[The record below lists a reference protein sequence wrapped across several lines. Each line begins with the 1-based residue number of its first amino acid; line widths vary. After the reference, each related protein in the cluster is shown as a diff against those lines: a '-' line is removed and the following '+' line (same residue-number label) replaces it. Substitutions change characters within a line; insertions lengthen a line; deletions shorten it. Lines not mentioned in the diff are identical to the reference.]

1 MRILCILLFAACT
14 TASTHIRRI
23 YMRYALS
30 GNFPILKISSATI
43 YVNTKNNLC
52 MKGCKFLQT
61 RTRTTTIWAAKK
73 SSKKCPHARYGIC
86 NCYAHAG
93 YDAYAAYAAYAAQ
106 RIPCAT
112 HLHIAYAAYVHICI
126 LHTKHRFSS
135 YNVYAYDAPHP
146 HISCDKKPKGPR
158 TETPNKLLFD

>member
-1 MRILCILLFAACT
+1 MRILCILHFAACT

-73 SSKKCPHARYGIC
+73 SSKNVLMPDTAFVIVMHMLDMM
-86 NCYAHAG
+86 HM
-93 YDAYAAYAAYAAQ
+93 
-106 RIPCAT
+106 
-112 HLHIAYAAYVHICI
+112 LHMLLMLPSVFHVLRICI
-126 LHTKHRFSS
+126 YMLHMCMYLTYK
-135 YNVYAYDAPHP
+135 
-146 HISCDKKPKGPR
+146 
-158 TETPNKLLFD
+158 T